1 MHRIL
6 LLALAA
12 ATASPAVEGQ
22 PQQGSKPPLH
32 FMSKRLSVEPHI
44 ERFVTVE
51 AGAGCKVLGTIWDD
65 KANDSAPAASVAL
78 LQLGG
83 HGRVRDTRTDDQ
95 GRYRVTI
102 PAGTSWR
109 VLARRAGA
117 SAWEDSPKISC
128 PTASLRMN
136 PATKERHWFW
146 GKEPSQT

>member
-1 MHRIL
+1 MHNMI

-12 ATASPAVEGQ
+12 VIVSPVVAGQ
-22 PQQGSKPPLH
+22 SQQISKPALH

-44 ERFVTVE
+44 ERFVTV
-51 AGAGCKVLGTIWDD
+51 ATGPGCKVLGTIWDD

-83 HGRVRDTRTDDQ
+83 QGRVQDTRTDDQ
-95 GRYRVTI
+95 GRYHVTM

-109 VLARRAGA
+109 VLAQRAGA
-117 SAWEDSPKISC
+117 SAWDAGPKVAC
-128 PTASLRMN
+128 PNASLRVN

-146 GKEPSQT
+146 AKKSSQT